1 MQSDIVFLANTN
13 ARKGATGARGARA
26 ALEAEGFNVS
36 HFNITNTAKDFAET
50 LREYVANQLPIICV
64 GGGDGTLSQAAEIVA
79 NTSSTL
85 AVFPLGTGNAWA
97 TDLGIPSGHAAAA
110 KALATAQ
117 PQLIDMGYANDR
129 GFVNVATVGLSALI
143 AKNLAAAAK
152 GPFGRWAY
160 IPAVLRSLEE
170 LKPFDLQVDANG
182 AVFSGRALQ
191 MVAAAGRTHAGPF
204 PVTSTASNQD
214 GLLSLY
220 VLDDTSRAGL
230 LKFAVGLL
238 LGKHTLLGEVWSCE
252 TASAKVTTRS
262 PKRIIRDGERAGMT
276 PLRLSVGAGCLSVLV
291 PAAQPDL

>member
-1 MQSDIVFLANTN
+1 MQPDIAFLANTN
-13 ARKGATGARGARA
+13 ARKGVAGALGARV

-36 HFNITNTAKDFAET
+36 HFNITNTAQDFAKV
-50 LREYVANQLPIICV
+50 LLEYVGQRLPIICV
-64 GGGDGTLSQAAEIVA
+64 GGGDGTFSQAAEVMA
-79 NTSSTL
+79 NSSSTL

-97 TDLGIPSGHAAAA
+97 TDLGIPSGLAEAAR
-110 KALATAQ
+110 ALATAQ
-117 PQLIDMGYANDR
+117 PQRIDLGYANDR

-143 AKNLAAAAK
+143 AKNLGAAAK

-204 PVTSTASNQD
+204 PVTNAASNQD
-214 GLLSLY
+214 GLLSIY
-220 VLDDTSRAGL
+220 VLDDTSRSGL

-238 LGKHTLLGEVWSCE
+238 FGKHTLLGEVWSCE
-252 TASAKVTTRS
+252 TASAEVTTTS
-262 PKRIIRDGERAGMT
+262 PKRIIRDGERAGST
-276 PLRLSVGAGCLSVLV
+276 PLRLSIGAGCLSVLV
-291 PAAQPDL
+291 PVAQSGA